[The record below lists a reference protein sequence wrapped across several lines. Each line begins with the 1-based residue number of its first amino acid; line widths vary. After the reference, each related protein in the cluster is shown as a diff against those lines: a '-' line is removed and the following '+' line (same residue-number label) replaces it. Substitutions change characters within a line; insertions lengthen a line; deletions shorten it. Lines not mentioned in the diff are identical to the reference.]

1 MKIKQLVSIVLMTSA
16 FLALLTTRV
25 LSQEKSSIAV
35 DLSAASTDSWSSTQ
49 KAPLLPKARI
59 VKPITEIRR
68 LSEIEHPSNSA
79 RTLLVQSPTP
89 QATPTDQVV
98 QVTGVKAN
106 PTNKGLDLILQTS
119 KGQVLQPINRSAGK
133 SFIADIPSSQLRLP
147 SGDGFTFRSTK
158 PIAGVSEITV
168 TNFDANTIRVTVL
181 GEAKLPTV
189 ELFDSPE
196 EGLIFGV
203 ASTAPSAPQQ
213 QPSTQQP

>member
-1 MKIKQLVSIVLMTSA
+1 M
-16 FLALLTTRV
+16 
-25 LSQEKSSIAV
+25 
-35 DLSAASTDSWSSTQ
+35 
-49 KAPLLPKARI
+49 
-59 VKPITEIRR
+59 
-68 LSEIEHPSNSA
+68 
-79 RTLLVQSPTP
+79 
-89 QATPTDQVV
+89 

-119 KGQVLQPINRSAGK
+119 KGQVLQPINRSAGN

-147 SGDGFTFRSTK
+147 SGDAFTFRSTK